1 MKIYLDIAT
10 DAHGAHSGKA
20 PAKSQRTGMVPSIE
34 VVSPLFTRISGVI
47 KVSAQP
53 ADQGNQYLNLSA
65 AIREVSYAPGH
76 ADKGRQGQ

>member
-10 DAHGAHSGKA
+10 DGHGAHSGKA
-20 PAKSQRTGMVPSIE
+20 PVRSRRTGMVPNIE
-34 VVSPLFTRISGVI
+34 VVSPIFTRISGVI

-53 ADQGNQYLNLSA
+53 AEQGNQYLKLST
-65 AIREVSYAPGH
+65 AIREVSHAPGH